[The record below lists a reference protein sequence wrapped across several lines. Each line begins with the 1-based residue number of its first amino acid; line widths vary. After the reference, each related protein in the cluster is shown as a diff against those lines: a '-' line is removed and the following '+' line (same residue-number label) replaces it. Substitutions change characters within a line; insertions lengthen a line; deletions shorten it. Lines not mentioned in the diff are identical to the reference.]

1 MKANEIKGG
10 YILSEDEI
18 KDIYFL
24 MVVYDIS
31 TLVRKWV
38 KATYKGVRVISKRSC
53 NKIAM
58 TVYKLIESGAYTDI
72 EYAIEDVYEDQTPLD
87 AADDEIVFPS
97 YFIRREGE
105 MIEITEKDMRNISDT
120 MLCVKLADKL
130 KEASN
135 HDSSVNRYM
144 RRNYIIKNALSL
156 LRNGEFTDIDAAL
169 EEAYFVFIEGF
180 NYDKHPVLQWYDDF
194 MSVANDNYAAKIGR
208 SENDIWDEYGNCLIP
223 EKPLAS
229 YMAAA
234 Q

>member
-58 TVYKLIESGAYTDI
+58 TVHKLIESGAYTDI
-72 EYAIEDVYEDQTPLD
+72 EYAIEDVYENQTPLD
-87 AADDEIVFPS
+87 AADDEIAFPS

-105 MIEITEKDMRNISDT
+105 MIEVTEKDMRNISDT

-180 NYDKHPVLQWYDDF
+180 NYDKHPFLQWYDDF